1 MLKRH
6 GTSHALLRDAPRS
19 MRFSHALLV
28 APISRSSPSI
38 PCILYSPSQLDHA
51 ASYVHDLILRSR
63 SLPEAKQAHGQAA
76 VRGLLRRH
84 LPTAA
89 ALLLAYSTHRDLPSS
104 RRLFEESPLR
114 EGAAFLWNALSRAL
128 STAGLPTDALAV
140 YNRMLRRGIRPDD
153 RTFPFALTA
162 AAAVPQKG
170 RELHGSVVKLG
181 FEADL
186 FVGNCLLSFYGAIMA
201 LCDAQQMF
209 DEMRHRDIVSWNS
222 IISLSSA
229 NGLRSDAMYWF
240 LDLKRSGLAVNA
252 VTLVSVLP
260 ACAAAQDEI
269 FGKGIHGHAI
279 KVGLDSVVTV
289 GNAFVDMYGK
299 CGNSKDS
306 MQAFHIMPEK
316 NNVSWNSIIGS
327 FVHVGLFED
336 ALWMFREMVVN
347 KMKPNSVTIASLLPA
362 LVELGSFW
370 SGREVHGYSVRTG
383 MDSDVFVSNSLVDM
397 YAKSGY
403 LKKGSNIF
411 YSMEDRNVVSW
422 NAMIANLAQNG
433 AELEA
438 IALVR
443 EMQVG
448 GEFPNSVTFTNVL
461 PACTRMASLRKG
473 KEIHARSI
481 RVGSS
486 SDLFMSNA
494 LIDMYAKCGRLK
506 LARNVFDVS
515 ERDEVSYNTLI
526 VGYSQTSGCSEAV
539 HLFLEMRFAGFEYD
553 VVSFMGVLSA
563 CANLSALKQ
572 GKEVHCL
579 TVRKLFDNHL
589 FVANS
594 LLDLYIK
601 CGRINLARKIFDRM
615 LNKDVASWNS
625 MILGYGMQGELET
638 AIETFDL
645 MKDEGMEYDH
655 VSYIAVLSA
664 CSHAGLVKRGK
675 KYFDQM
681 IAQNISATHMHYA
694 CMVDLLGRAGLVEEA
709 VELIRG
715 MPFEAD
721 SNVWGALL
729 GACRIHGNIELGR
742 WAAEHLFKLKP
753 GHCGYYILLSN
764 MYAEAGRWDE
774 ANEIRELMKS
784 RKAKKNPGCSWIV
797 IGDKLRAFIAGE
809 RIEGPEE
816 ELCYAGPG

>member
-1 MLKRH
+1 
-6 GTSHALLRDAPRS
+6 
-19 MRFSHALLV
+19 MRFSHTLLLG
-28 APISRSSPSI
+28 PITRSSPSI
-38 PCILYSPSQLDHA
+38 PCTSFPPFQLDHA

-63 SLPEAKQAHGQAA
+63 SLPEAKQAHAQAA
-76 VRGLLRRH
+76 VRGLLRCH
-84 LPTAA
+84 LPSAA
-89 ALLLAYSTHRDLPSS
+89 ALLLAYSTYRDLPSS

-114 EGAAFLWNALSRAL
+114 QGAAFLWNALSRAL
-128 STAGLPTDALAV
+128 STAGLPTHALAV
-140 YNRMLRRGIRPDD
+140 YNRMLRHGVRPDD

-162 AAAVPQKG
+162 AAAAAAARKG

-186 FVGNCLLSFYGAIMA
+186 FVGNCLLSFYGAFMS
-201 LCDAQQMF
+201 LCNAQQMF
-209 DEMRHRDIVSWNS
+209 DEMHHRDIVSWNS

-229 NGLRSDAMYWF
+229 NGLISDAMYWF
-240 LDLKRSGLAVNA
+240 LELKRSGLGVNA

-299 CGNSKDS
+299 CGDSKYS
-306 MQAFHIMPEK
+306 MRAFHIMPEK
-316 NNVSWNSIIGS
+316 NNVSWNSVIGS
-327 FVHVGLFED
+327 LVHVGRFGD
-336 ALWMFREMVVN
+336 ALWMFREMVAN
-347 KMKPNSVTIASLLPA
+347 KVKPNSVTIASLLPA
-362 LVELGSFW
+362 LVELGSFQ
-370 SGREVHGYSVRTG
+370 SGREVHGYSLRTG
-383 MDSDVFVSNSLVDM
+383 MDSDVFVANSLVDM
-397 YAKSGY
+397 YAKSGC
-403 LKKGSNIF
+403 LKKGSDIF
-411 YSMEDRNVVSW
+411 CRMDRNVVSW

-438 IALVR
+438 VALVR

-448 GEFPNSVTFTNVL
+448 GECPNSITFTNVL
-461 PACTRMASLRKG
+461 PACARMASLRKG

-481 RVGSS
+481 RFGLS
-486 SDLFMSNA
+486 SDLFLLNA

-526 VGYSQTSGCSEAV
+526 VGYSQSSWCSEAV
-539 HLFLEMRFAGFEYD
+539 QLFLEMRFAGFEYD
-553 VVSFMGVLSA
+553 VVSLMGVLSA
-563 CANLSALKQ
+563 CGNLSALKR

-579 TVRKLFDNHL
+579 TVRKLFYNHL

-594 LLDLYIK
+594 LLYLYIK

-615 LNKDVASWNS
+615 LNRDVASWNS
-625 MILGYGMQGELET
+625 MILGYGMQGELEI
-638 AIETFDL
+638 AIKLFDL

-664 CSHAGLVKRGK
+664 CSHAGLVERGK

-681 IAQNISATHMHYA
+681 MPQNISVTHMHYA
-694 CMVDLLGRAGLVEEA
+694 CMVDLLGRAGLLEEA
-709 VELIRG
+709 VEFIRG
-715 MPFEAD
+715 MPFEPD

-729 GACRIHGNIELGR
+729 GACRVHGKLELGR

-784 RKAKKNPGCSWIV
+784 RKEKKDPGRSWIE
-797 IGDKLRAFIAGE
+797 IGDRLCAFIAGE